1 MVLVRF
7 GLKFGG
13 LTEVKTHQLQS
24 QSQCKRFPERNPNLN
39 TNYNCLVTSGEK
51 QPMDKWQKTRR
62 AESIAYQLCDKF
74 NNHDYFSF
82 YCKVALK
89 LPEYRVWQLVEEAQR
104 GQQPAR
110 LFSFLC
116 KKVGV

>member
-1 MVLVRF
+1 MRRTNFNTNTNSKVF
-7 GLKFGG
+7 LK
-13 LTEVKTHQLQS
+13 
-24 QSQCKRFPERNPNLN
+24 NPNFN
-39 TNYNCLVTSGEK
+39 TNTNCLAKSDDK
-51 QPMDKWQKTRR
+51 RLDKWQKARR

-74 NNHDYFSF
+74 NNHSYFSF

-89 LPEYRVWQLVEEAQR
+89 LPEYRIWQLTEEAQR

-116 KKVGV
+116 KKAGV

>member
-1 MVLVRF
+1 M
-7 GLKFGG
+7 
-13 LTEVKTHQLQS
+13 KTHQLQS
-24 QSQCKRFPERNPNLN
+24 QSQSKRFPERNPNLN
-39 TNYNCLVTSGEK
+39 TNYNCLDK
-51 QPMDKWQKTRR
+51 KPIDKWQKTRR

-116 KKVGV
+116 KKAGV

>member
-7 GLKFGG
+7 GLNFGG
-13 LTEVKTHQLQS
+13 LTEVTTHQLQS
-24 QSQCKRFPERNPNLN
+24 QSQFKRFPKRNPNLN
-39 TNYNCLVTSGEK
+39 TNYNCLVMSDEK
-51 QPMDKWQKTRR
+51 QPIDKWQKTRR
-62 AESIAYQLCDKF
+62 AESIAFQLCDKF

-89 LPEYRVWQLVEEAQR
+89 LPEYRIWQLVEEAQR
-104 GQQPAR
+104 GHQPAR

-116 KKVGV
+116 KKAGV